1 MTTKTAGK
9 QAGKTAETSATEAAE
24 QIGAETRKA
33 AEEGA
38 EKVRQGLETATAF
51 GQGNVEAMVAS
62 SQIAAKAL
70 ETITSEVAA
79 YSKKSFEDNMAAAKE
94 LGSCRDMAELVE
106 KQAAFQRSAVESFVT
121 EATRLNELYAAAA
134 KDAFEPIGK
143 RFTAAVDIVKD
154 YRF

>member
-1 MTTKTAGK
+1 MASKTAAK
-9 QAGKTAETSATEAAE
+9 QTEKTATEAAE
-24 QIGAETRKA
+24 EIGAETRKA
-33 AEEGA
+33 AEQGA
-38 EKVRQGLETATAF
+38 ERVRQGVEAATTF
-51 GQGNVEAMVAS
+51 GQGNIEAVVAS

-79 YSKKSFEDNMAAAKE
+79 FSKKSFEDNMAAAKE
-94 LGSCRDMAELVE
+94 LSSCRDVAELVE
-106 KQAAFQRSAVESFVT
+106 KQAAFQRTAVESFVA